1 MKGLLIIFALGLMAV
16 GCSRQ
21 MPSEKPPIHLV
32 QNMDDQA
39 KVKPQSE
46 SGFYADGLAMR
57 PPVEGTVARGMLRL
71 DSSFFFT
78 GKDNNGRLVEK
89 SPLVTTMELL
99 DRGRG
104 RFNIFCAPC
113 HGRVGNGVS
122 TVVKRG
128 MLAPPSFHEQR
139 LRDTADGHFFDV
151 MTNGVRNMP
160 PYKYQIPA
168 EDRWA
173 IIAYIRAL
181 QRSQNASEKDLPADV
196 SAARQ

>member
-1 MKGLLIIFALGLMAV
+1 
-16 GCSRQ
+16 

-32 QNMDDQA
+32 QNMDDQP

-57 PPVEGTVARGMLRL
+57 LPVEGTVARGMLRP
-71 DSSFFFT
+71 DSSFFYE
-78 GKDNNGRLVEK
+78 GRDNEGRLVAE
-89 SPLVTTMELL
+89 SPLITTMELL
-99 DRGRG
+99 ERGRG
-104 RFNIFCAPC
+104 RFDIYCAPC
-113 HGRVGNGVS
+113 HGRAGNGVS

-173 IIAYIRAL
+173 IVAYIRAL
-181 QRSQNASEKDLPADV
+181 QRSQNASEKDLPSDV
-196 SAARQ
+196 SGARQ